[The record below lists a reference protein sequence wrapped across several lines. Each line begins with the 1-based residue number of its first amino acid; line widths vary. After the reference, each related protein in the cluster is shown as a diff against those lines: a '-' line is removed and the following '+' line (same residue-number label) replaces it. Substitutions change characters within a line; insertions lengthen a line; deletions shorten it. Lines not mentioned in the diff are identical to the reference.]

1 MKITKE
7 MLEQVTAWRRHLH
20 AHPELGFEE
29 HHTSEFIAKTLSELG
44 IEVHRGIAKTGVVG
58 VLKRGTSARSIGLR
72 ADMDALPL
80 VELGEVEYRSTHV
93 GSMHACG
100 HDGHTAMLLGAAKY
114 LSQHGKFDGTVY
126 FIFQPAEENL
136 GGGRAMVE
144 DGLFERFSIDQ
155 VYGMHNWPGRPL
167 GDICVND
174 EAMMAS
180 FDIFDIELVGHG
192 GHAAIPEKTRDP
204 IVAAAELVQHLQSI
218 ISRRVSAHDAAVLS
232 VTQISGGETYNI
244 IPEKVQLKGTVRALN
259 ESVRLEVKQQLIKA
273 VESLPLLREV
283 KGSIDYQD
291 GYPATINT
299 PERAQKVRSIVAQV
313 FGQERVFEGVLP
325 SMASE
330 DFSFMLR
337 EKAGAYIW
345 LGVDDPSGEKPSAPL
360 HNPYYD
366 FNDDALEIGIRIWVS
381 LVEQL
386 GVTL

>member
-1 MKITKE
+1 MKISKDII
-7 MLEQVTAWRRHLH
+7 EQATAWRRHLH

-29 HHTSEFIAKTLSELG
+29 HGTSNFIAETLESLG
-44 IEVHRGIAKTGVVG
+44 IEVHRGIAITGVVG
-58 VLKRGTSARSIGLR
+58 VLKRGTSERSIGLR

-80 VELGEVEYRSTHV
+80 VELGDVDYRSKNE

-100 HDGHTAMLLGAAKY
+100 HDGHSAMLLGAASY
-114 LSQHGKFDGTVY
+114 LSQYGDFDGTVY

-136 GGGRAMVE
+136 AGGRAMVE
-144 DGLFERFSIDQ
+144 DGLFERFQIDQ

-180 FDIFDIELVGHG
+180 FDIFDISLVGRG
-192 GHAAIPEKTRDP
+192 GHAAIPENTRDP

-218 ISRRVSAHDAAVLS
+218 VSRRISAHDSAVLS
-232 VTQISGGETYNI
+232 ITQISGGETYNI
-244 IPEKVQLKGTVRALN
+244 IPEEVKLKGTVRALS
-259 ESVRLEVKQQLIKA
+259 ELVRLQVKEQLIKA
-273 VESLPLLREV
+273 VESLPVLREV

-291 GYPATINT
+291 RYPATINT
-299 PERAQKVRSIVAQV
+299 PEKALKVREIAAAV
-313 FGQERVFEGVLP
+313 FGEERVFQGLLP

-337 EKAGAYIW
+337 EKPGAYIW
-345 LGVDDPSGEKPSAPL
+345 LGVDGETPSAAL

-366 FNDDALEIGIRIWVS
+366 FNDDALPIGILLWVS

-386 GVTL
+386 GVSL

>member
-1 MKITKE
+1 MKVSKE
-7 MLEQVTAWRRHLH
+7 IVEQAIAWRRHLH
-20 AHPELGFEE
+20 THPELGFEE
-29 HHTSEFIAKTLSELG
+29 HGTSAFIADTLEGLG
-44 IEVHRGIAKTGVVG
+44 MEVHRGIAKTGVVG
-58 VLKRGTSARSIGLR
+58 VLKRGTSSKSIGLR

-80 VELGEVEYRSTHV
+80 VELGDVDYRSKNE

-100 HDGHTAMLLGAAKY
+100 HDGHTAMLLGAASY
-114 LSQHGKFDGTVY
+114 LIQHGQFDGTVY

-136 GGGRAMVE
+136 AGGRAMVE
-144 DGLFERFSIDQ
+144 DGLFERFQIDQ

-180 FDIFDIELVGHG
+180 FDIFDISLVGQG
-192 GHAAIPEKTRDP
+192 GHAAIPENTRDP

-218 ISRRVSAHDAAVLS
+218 VSRRVSAHDSAVLS
-232 VTQISGGETYNI
+232 ITQISGGDTYNI
-244 IPEKVQLKGTVRALN
+244 IPEEVKLKGTVRALS

-273 VESLPLLREV
+273 VESLPALRGV

-291 GYPATINT
+291 CYPATINT
-299 PERAQKVRSIVAQV
+299 PEKAAKVRAIAADV
-313 FGQERVFEGVLP
+313 FGAERVFEGLLP

-337 EKAGAYIW
+337 EKPGAYVW
-345 LGVDDPSGEKPSAPL
+345 LGVDGEKPSAAL

-366 FNDDALEIGIRIWVS
+366 FNDEALPIGLRLWVS

-386 GVTL
+386 GDGL

>member
-1 MKITKE
+1 MKVSKE
-7 MLEQVTAWRRHLH
+7 IVEQAIAWRRHLH

-29 HHTSEFIAKTLSELG
+29 HGTSDFIAGVLESLG
-44 IEVHRGIAKTGVVG
+44 IEVHRGIAQTGVVG
-58 VLKRGTSARSIGLR
+58 VLKRGTSERSIGLR

-80 VELGEVEYRSTHV
+80 LELGESEHRSRHE

-100 HDGHTAMLLGAAKY
+100 HDGHTAMLLGAASY
-114 LSQHGKFDGTVY
+114 LSQHGDFDGTVY

-136 GGGRAMVE
+136 AGGRAMVE
-144 DGLFERFSIDQ
+144 DGLFERFQIEQ

-174 EAMMAS
+174 GPMMAS
-180 FDIFDIELVGHG
+180 FDIFDISLVGRG
-192 GHAAIPEKTRDP
+192 GHAAIPENTRDP

-218 ISRRVSAHDAAVLS
+218 VSRRVSAHDSAVLS

-244 IPEKVQLKGTVRALN
+244 IPEEVKLKGTVRALS
-259 ESVRLEVKQQLIKA
+259 ESVRLQVKEQLIKA
-273 VESLPLLREV
+273 VESLPVLRGV

-291 GYPATINT
+291 CYPATINT
-299 PERAQKVRSIVAQV
+299 PEKATKVRDIAADV
-313 FGQERVFEGVLP
+313 FGDERVFKGLLP

-337 EKAGAYIW
+337 EKPGAYIW
-345 LGVDDPSGEKPSAPL
+345 LGVDGDKPSAAL

-366 FNDDALEIGIRIWVS
+366 FNDEALPTGILLWVS

-386 GVTL
+386 GVSL